1 MRKHIFTI
9 AAAISVAVLA
19 AVPFAFAQHAH
30 GMRMHDGMG
39 MPMFMG
45 HLGHLK
51 QELGLTDQQSSDIK
65 TIFTDLRTQ
74 NEQYRQSMHGTM
86 KQVAQILLNNP
97 NDIAAAQALLDQQAA
112 TERTMKTNALTAASK
127 ALNVLTPE
135 QRTKLGTMIQEHM
148 GRMQK

>member
-1 MRKHIFTI
+1 MRKHVLTI
-9 AAAISVAVLA
+9 AAAIVVAVLI

-30 GMRMHDGMG
+30 GMRGNMG
-39 MPMFMG
+39 MPMF
-45 HLGHLK
+45 LGHLQHVK
-51 QELGLTDQQSSDIK
+51 AELGLTDQQTTDIK
-65 TIFTDLRTQ
+65 AIFKDLRTQ

-97 NDIAAAQALLDQQAA
+97 NDIAAAQAVLDQQAA

-135 QRTKLGTMIQEHM
+135 QRTKLGTMIQERT

>member
-1 MRKHIFTI
+1 MRKHVLTI
-9 AAAISVAVLA
+9 AAAIVVAVLI
-19 AVPFAFAQHAH
+19 AVPFAFAQHGH
-30 GMRMHDGMG
+30 GMHDGMG
-39 MPMFMG
+39 MPMF
-45 HLGHLK
+45 LGHLQHVK
-51 QELGLTDQQSSDIK
+51 AELGLTDQQTTDIK
-65 TIFTDLRTQ
+65 AIVKDLRTQ

-97 NDIAAAQALLDQQAA
+97 NDIAAAQAQLDQQAA

-127 ALNVLTPE
+127 ALSVLTPE

>member
-1 MRKHIFTI
+1 MRKHLLTI
-9 AAAISVAVLA
+9 AAAVVLAVLV

-30 GMRMHDGMG
+30 GMHGMG
-39 MPMFMG
+39 MPMF
-45 HLGHLK
+45 LGHLNHVK
-51 QELGLTDQQSSDIK
+51 AELGLTDQQTSDIK
-65 TIFTDLRTQ
+65 AIFKDLRTQ
-74 NEQYRQSMHGTM
+74 NAQYRESMHGTM
-86 KQVAQILLNNP
+86 QQVAQILLNNP

-135 QRTKLGTMIQEHM
+135 QRSKLGTMLQEHM

>member
-1 MRKHIFTI
+1 MRKHVLTI
-9 AAAISVAVLA
+9 AAAVALAVLV
-19 AVPFAFAQHAH
+19 AVPFAFAQHTHA
-30 GMRMHDGMG
+30 MRMHDGMG
-39 MPMFMG
+39 MPMF
-45 HLGHLK
+45 LGHLNHVK
-51 QELGLTDQQSSDIK
+51 AELGLTDQQTTDIK
-65 TIFTDLRTQ
+65 AIFKDLRTQ

-86 KQVAQILLNNP
+86 KQVAQILVNNP

-135 QRTKLGTMIQEHM
+135 QRTKLGTMLQEHM